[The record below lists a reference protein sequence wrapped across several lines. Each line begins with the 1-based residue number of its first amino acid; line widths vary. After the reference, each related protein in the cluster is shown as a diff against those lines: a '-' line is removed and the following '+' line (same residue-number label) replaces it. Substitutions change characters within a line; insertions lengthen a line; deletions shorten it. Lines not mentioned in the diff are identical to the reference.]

1 MSSAW
6 LWLANNC
13 RIGKDKMSMNST
25 LWAAALSPNL
35 ALAPESSPPVEPEP
49 EGDVVEA
56 YSFNT
61 GQQQTYLLA
70 NSSWHAYCLVSH
82 SCEQLDTLFRTSGP
96 DDDPVCF
103 SGPQNSSKVMHSLR
117 EIVHLCALKCL
128 S

>member
-1 MSSAW
+1 
-6 LWLANNC
+6 
-13 RIGKDKMSMNST
+13 MNST

-61 GQQQTYLLA
+61 GQQQTYLPLSA
-70 NSSWHAYCLVSH
+70 SFLQPQVGMPHCLVSH
-82 SCEQLDTLFRTSGP
+82 SYEQLDTLFRTSGP
-96 DDDPVCF
+96 DDDPVRF

-117 EIVHLCALKCL
+117 ELVYLCALKCL